1 MRLRNIIF
9 GIWVLA
15 FSTAANASSPWYMG
29 INFKHLKLDDA
40 REASCNCEMSSN
52 QVGVQ
57 IGKYISSNL
66 SLEIDHTTLAN
77 GSNLDVSSVSSI
89 FWAGNHD
96 SAFRYFALLGFNHFN
111 FDEESAHTNNSNE
124 QSTQIVFG
132 LGVGRKVA
140 EKYQVRADMR
150 WMGGHDENAEDI
162 GFQLSFNRLLGTST
176 ASVQAPVVEPETA
189 QKPKIKTITINLNV
203 EFEFDKANVLAIY
216 SDQLAT
222 VAQAMQ
228 THSDIELVLEGH
240 TDSIG
245 SESYNKD
252 LSARRA
258 EAVKAKLSK
267 DYAISSDRISTI
279 GYGESR
285 PIASND
291 SAEGRALNRR
301 VVGEMNFTEVIV
313 E

>member
-1 MRLRNIIF
+1 MRLKHIVF

-15 FSTAANASSPWYMG
+15 LSTVVDASSPWYMG
-29 INFKHLKLDDA
+29 VNYKHLKLDDA
-40 REASCNCEMSSN
+40 RETPCNCETNSN
-52 QVGVQ
+52 QGGVQ
-57 IGKYISSNL
+57 IGKYIADNL
-66 SLEIDHTTLAN
+66 SIEVDHSTSIA
-77 GSNLDVSSVSSI
+77 GHDLDVSSISGI
-89 FWAGNHD
+89 FWSGNND
-96 SAFRYFALLGFNHFN
+96 STVRYYTLLGFNHFN
-111 FDEESAHTNNSNE
+111 FDEESAPVNIDNE

-132 LGVGRKVA
+132 LGVGGKVA

-162 GFQLSFNRLLGTST
+162 GFQLSFNRLLGASTVSVQST
-176 ASVQAPVVEPETA
+176 AVEPKTV
-189 QKPKIKTITINLNV
+189 QKPKSKTITINLNV

-245 SESYNKD
+245 SESYNND

-267 DYAISSDRISTI
+267 DYAISSERITTI

-313 E
+313 D